1 MLRRLA
7 TPGTAADQGGL
18 LAAWQRRVLPRSGRR
33 AVVSCLLAVILVVA
47 AIGRLDRA
55 DSRVTHT
62 PSADQRAY
70 LRLAHDLR
78 ATGTYGDRGLRHPF
92 HWAPGTP
99 VLFEAADA
107 IAGTPAQQPID
118 QRAARRA
125 QAVVGTLTVLA
136 AFALATVLAGS
147 WAGLAAALVVAL
159 YPPLV
164 DATASLVSEP
174 LGALAVTTALASLA
188 WAWRGPPWRF
198 LCAGVAFGLA
208 CLVRADVLA
217 AAVVIPIAVG
227 VLAARRRGWRAGAS
241 RSAAMLLASLAV
253 VGPWSVYAS
262 STARSIVPVTDGGE
276 STLFIATY
284 LPGHGTVFGMKHA
297 LAAETRHRFPYLRHQ
312 PVGQIPASKFLA
324 AVAARRP
331 GLTQAAAMRH
341 AVTDNLRRYALG
353 RPIAFGSMLVGKLA
367 RMWGGYDHGTHHRVL
382 ASTLWIH
389 RAVVLLALAGILAG
403 FYRSRSGALG
413 LVVLAILVTTALD
426 VFFVAE
432 PRHAIRLLPG
442 LVGAGAAGWWL
453 AGVSWS
459 PRHRAPP
466 EPSPRASRSA
476 A

>member
-7 TPGTAADQGGL
+7 TPGTAPDHGGL
-18 LAAWQRRVLPRSGRR
+18 LAGWQRRVLPRSGRR

-70 LRLAHDLR
+70 VRLAHDLR
-78 ATGTYGDRGLRHPF
+78 ATGTYGDRTLHHPF

-99 VLFEAADA
+99 VLFEVADA
-107 IAGTPAQQPID
+107 IAGTPPQQPLD

-136 AFALATVLAGS
+136 AFALATALAGS

-164 DATASLVSEP
+164 DGTAALLSEP

-217 AAVVIPIAVG
+217 AAVVIPVAVG

-241 RSAAMLLASLAV
+241 RSAAMLLATVAV

-262 STARSIVPVTDGGE
+262 SAARSIVPVTDGGE

-284 LPGHGTVFGMKHA
+284 LPGNGTVFGMKHA
-297 LAAETRHRFPYLRHQ
+297 LAAETRRRFPYLRGQ

-331 GLTQAAAMRH
+331 GLTQAAAIRH

-353 RPIAFGSMLVGKLA
+353 RPVAFGGMLVGKLA
-367 RMWGGYDHGTHHRVL
+367 RMWGGYDHGTHHRVI

-389 RAVVLLALAGILAG
+389 RAVVLLALAGLLAG
-403 FYRSRSGALG
+403 LYRSRNGALG

-453 AGVSWS
+453 AGVSWL

-466 EPSPRASRSA
+466 APSPLASRSA

>member
-1 MLRRLA
+1 MLRRVA
-7 TPGTAADQGGL
+7 TPGTAPDNGGFLVRWERRVLTRSARRAAVACL
-18 LAAWQRRVLPRSGRR
+18 LAA
-33 AVVSCLLAVILVVA
+33 ILVVA
-47 AIGRLDRA
+47 ALGRLERA
-55 DSRVTHT
+55 DSPLAGP

-78 ATGTYGDRGLRHPF
+78 ATGTYGDPALRHPF

-107 IAGTPAQQPID
+107 ISGTPPQQPID
-118 QRAARRA
+118 LRAARRA
-125 QAVVGTLTVLA
+125 QAVAGTLTVLA
-136 AFALATVLAGS
+136 AFILATMLAGS
-147 WAGLAAALVVAL
+147 WAGLAAALAVAL

-164 DATASLVSEP
+164 QATAALVSEP
-174 LGALAVTTALASLA
+174 LGALAVTSALATLA

-208 CLVRADVLA
+208 CLVRADVLV
-217 AAVVIPIAVG
+217 AAVVIPVAVG
-227 VLAARRRGWRAGAS
+227 MLAARRRGWRAGAS
-241 RSAAMLLASLAV
+241 RSSAMLLASAAV

-262 STARSIVPVTDGGE
+262 SSAGSIVPVTDGGE

-284 LPGHGTVFGMKHA
+284 LPGHGTLFGMKHA
-297 LAAETRHRFPYLRHQ
+297 LAAETRRRFPQVRHQ
-312 PVGQIPASKFLA
+312 PLGTIPAATYLA

-341 AVTDNLRRYALG
+341 AVADNLRRYALG
-353 RPIAFGSMLVGKLA
+353 RPGAFASMLAAKLA
-367 RMWGGYDHGTHHRVL
+367 RMWGGYDHGTHHRVI
-382 ASTLWIH
+382 ASTLLIH
-389 RAVVLLALAGILAG
+389 RVIVLLALAGILAG
-403 FYRSRSGALG
+403 LYLGRSAAFG
-413 LVVLAILVTTALD
+413 LVVLALLVTTALD

-453 AGVSWS
+453 AVSSS
-459 PRHRAPP
+459 PRRRARAA
-466 EPSPRASRSA
+466 PSPQASRSA

>member
-7 TPGTAADQGGL
+7 TPGTAPEDGGFL
-18 LAAWQRRVLPRSGRR
+18 VRWERRVLTRSARR
-33 AVVSCLLAVILVVA
+33 AAVWCALALILVVA
-47 AIGRLDRA
+47 ALGRLERA
-55 DSRVTHT
+55 DSALAGP

-78 ATGTYGDRGLRHPF
+78 ATGTYGDAGLRHPF

-107 IAGTPAQQPID
+107 ISGTPPQQPID
-118 QRAARRA
+118 LRAARRA
-125 QAVVGTLTVLA
+125 QAVAGTLTVLA
-136 AFALATVLAGS
+136 AFILATLLAGS
-147 WAGLAAALVVAL
+147 WAGLAAALAVAL

-164 DATASLVSEP
+164 QATAALVSEP
-174 LGALAVTTALASLA
+174 LGALAVTSALATLA

-217 AAVVIPIAVG
+217 AAVILPIAVG

-241 RSAAMLLASLAV
+241 RGSAMLLASAAII
-253 VGPWSVYAS
+253 GPWSLYAS
-262 STARSIVPVTDGGE
+262 SSTGSIVPVTDGGE

-284 LPGHGTVFGMKHA
+284 LPGHGTLFGMKHA
-297 LAAETRHRFPYLRHQ
+297 LAAETRRRFPQVRHQ
-312 PVGQIPASKFLA
+312 PVGTIPASTFLA

-353 RPIAFGSMLVGKLA
+353 RPGAFGSMLAAKLA
-367 RMWGGYDHGTHHRVL
+367 RMWGGYDHGTHHRVI

-389 RAVVLLALAGILAG
+389 RVIVILALAGILAG
-403 FYRSRSGALG
+403 LCLSRSAALG
-413 LVVLAILVTTALD
+413 LVVLALLVTTALD

-442 LVGAGAAGWWL
+442 LVGAGAAGWWR
-453 AGVSWS
+453 AVSSS
-459 PRHRAPP
+459 PRRRARAA
-466 EPSPRASRSA
+466 PSPQASRSA